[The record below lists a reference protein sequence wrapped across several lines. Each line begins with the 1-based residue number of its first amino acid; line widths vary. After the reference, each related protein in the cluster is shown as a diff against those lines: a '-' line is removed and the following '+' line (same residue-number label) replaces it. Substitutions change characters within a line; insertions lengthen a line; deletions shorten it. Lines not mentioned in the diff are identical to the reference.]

1 LSGACKCKNTS
12 GRVSKKSLRQ
22 MRTYKFE
29 LASLNIAKSQIEKVM
44 NYVPGNSPDPF
55 SGLIDEVLDNAHA
68 YCSIEG
74 GYIIRD
80 DISFDTQDN
89 VLNIGTAYFSVK
101 KIVFSQI
108 KKSEKIALFLCTAG
122 PLIGEW
128 SKKLMAGGETLK
140 GYVVDVVGSE
150 VVETAMDKIQDDLQ
164 AEMKQKGLFITNRYS
179 PGYCGWD
186 VSEQQKLF
194 SFFPANFCSI
204 KLSETSLMHPVKSVS
219 GVIGIGKD
227 VRKKNY
233 PCRLCDDKN
242 CIYRG
247 KRFSV

>member
-1 LSGACKCKNTS
+1 
-12 GRVSKKSLRQ
+12 
-22 MRTYKFE
+22 MRTYRFE
-29 LASLNIAKSQIEKVM
+29 PDSLNIAKSQIERAM

-55 SGLIDEVLDNAHA
+55 SGLIDEVLNNAHA

-74 GYIIRD
+74 GYIVED
-80 DISFDTQDN
+80 NISFDTHN
-89 VLNIGTAYFSVK
+89 NKLTIGSTDFSVG
-101 KIVFSQI
+101 KIVFSQT

-122 PLIGEW
+122 PGIGEW
-128 SKKLMAGGETLK
+128 SKKLMAEGETLK

-150 VVETAMDKIQDDLQ
+150 VVETAMDKIQDYLE

-179 PGYCGWD
+179 PGYCGWK

-194 SFFPANFCSI
+194 SFFPENFCSV
-204 KLSETSLMHPVKSVS
+204 KLSDTSLMYPIKSVS

-227 VRKKNY
+227 ARKKNY
-233 PCRLCDDKN
+233 PCKLCDDKN

-247 KRFSV
+247 KRFTV